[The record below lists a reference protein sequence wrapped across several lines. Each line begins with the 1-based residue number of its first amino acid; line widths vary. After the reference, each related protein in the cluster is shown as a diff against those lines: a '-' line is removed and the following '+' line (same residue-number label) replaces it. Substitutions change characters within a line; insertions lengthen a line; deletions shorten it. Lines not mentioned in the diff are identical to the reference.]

1 MRVEMRVSV
10 RVRVWVGVKK
20 YVCVSVGIEIGD
32 KCEGDE
38 GERTLWVGADME
50 TTAALLALSAA

>member
-1 MRVEMRVSV
+1 MRVSV